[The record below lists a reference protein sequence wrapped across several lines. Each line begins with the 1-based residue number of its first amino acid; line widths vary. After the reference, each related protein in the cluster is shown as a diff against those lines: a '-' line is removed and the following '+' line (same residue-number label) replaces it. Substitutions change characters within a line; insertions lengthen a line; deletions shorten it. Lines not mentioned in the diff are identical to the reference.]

1 MALQGKHILVGI
13 SGGIAAY
20 KIPELI
26 RGLVKAGAEVRV
38 ATTRH
43 ALEFVTE
50 LTLQTVSGHPVYSD
64 VFAAINAHATEH
76 ISLPE
81 WCDAMIVAP
90 ATANVVAKMAA
101 GIADDALTTTIC
113 SCVARKP
120 ILIAPAM
127 NDKMWENPATQHAVE
142 TIRSWQNVRVIE
154 PAEGPLACGVV
165 GKGRM
170 PEAEELQEALEYV
183 LTPPTLAGQRILI
196 TAGGTQ
202 EPIDPVRFIS
212 NYSTGK
218 MGVALAQVCARR
230 GAEVT
235 MVCGSMSVTP
245 RNPFGAIHRIDAL
258 SAQEMYEACIA
269 QWPRM
274 NSAILCAAVA
284 DFTPCEK
291 AENKIKKGDRSL
303 VNGDRSLVIGGKP
316 SSAEATPPV
325 NREDAPGD
333 RSLVISDRSLVNGGK
348 PSSAEATPPVS
359 REDAPGEWSLSLKET
374 ADIAKAL
381 GQSKRPDQKLI
392 GFALETQHEIEN
404 ALHKMERKNL
414 DAIVLNSLRDKGA
427 GFGVDTNR
435 VTIIRA
441 DGNSLELPLLSKAE
455 AANEIIR
462 YSFLL
467 EEAE

>member
-127 NDKMWENPATQHAVE
+127 NDKMWENPATQHAIE

-183 LTPPTLAGQRILI
+183 LTPRTLAGQRILI

-258 SAQEMYEACIA
+258 SAQDMYEACIA

-303 VNGDRSLVIGGKP
+303 VIG
-316 SSAEATPPV
+316 
-325 NREDAPGD
+325 
-333 RSLVISDRSLVNGGK
+333 DRSLVNGGK
-348 PSSAEATPPVS
+348 PSSAEATPPVN

>member
-1 MALQGKHILVGI
+1 MALEGKHILVGI

-101 GIADDALTTTIC
+101 GIADDALTTTLC

-127 NDKMWENPATQHAVE
+127 NDKMWENPAIQQAIT
-142 TIRSWQNVRVIE
+142 TISKWEKVRVIE
-154 PAEGPLACGVV
+154 PAEGPLACGTN

-170 PEAEELQEALEYV
+170 PEVEDLQEAIQYA
-183 LTPPTLAGQRILI
+183 LTPQTLTGQRMLI

-218 MGVALAQVCARR
+218 MGVALAQACARR
-230 GAEVT
+230 GADVT
-235 MVCGSMSVTP
+235 MVCGAMSATL

-258 SAQEMYEACIA
+258 SAQAMHEACIA
-269 QWPRM
+269 QWPHM

-291 AENKIKKGDRSL
+291 AEEKIKKDSGFRIQDSGL
-303 VNGDRSLVIGGKP
+303 FLP
-316 SSAEATPPV
+316 
-325 NREDAPGD
+325 
-333 RSLVISDRSLVNGGK
+333 
-348 PSSAEATPPVS
+348 
-359 REDAPGEWSLSLKET
+359 LKET

-392 GFALETQHEIEN
+392 GFALETQHEKEN

-414 DAIVLNSLRDKGA
+414 NAIVLNSLRDKGA

-435 VTIIRA
+435 VTVLRA
-441 DGNSLELPLLSKAE
+441 DGNSLELPLLSKE
-455 AANEIIR
+455 ETANEIIR
-462 YSFLL
+462 YLL

>member
-170 PEAEELQEALEYV
+170 PEAEELQEALEYA
-183 LTPPTLAGQRILI
+183 LTPPTLTGQRILI

-291 AENKIKKGDRSL
+291 AENKIKKGELKVESQKSK
-303 VNGDRSLVIGGKP
+303 VESQESNVF
-316 SSAEATPPV
+316 
-325 NREDAPGD
+325 
-333 RSLVISDRSLVNGGK
+333 
-348 PSSAEATPPVS
+348 
-359 REDAPGEWSLSLKET
+359 SLSLKET

>member
-50 LTLQTVSGHPVYSD
+50 LTLQTVSGHPVYFD

-170 PEAEELQEALEYV
+170 PEAEELQEALEYA
-183 LTPPTLAGQRILI
+183 LTPRTLAGQRILI

-303 VNGDRSLVIGGKP
+303 VIGDRSLVNGDRSLVNGGKP

-325 NREDAPGD
+325 SREDAPG
-333 RSLVISDRSLVNGGK
+333 DRSLVNGGK

>member
-183 LTPPTLAGQRILI
+183 LTPRTLTGQRILI

-258 SAQEMYEACIA
+258 SAQDMYEVCIA

-303 VNGDRSLVIGGKP
+303 VIGDRSLVIG
-316 SSAEATPPV
+316 
-325 NREDAPGD
+325 
-333 RSLVISDRSLVNGGK
+333 DRSLVNGGK

>member
-170 PEAEELQEALEYV
+170 PEAEELQEALEYA
-183 LTPPTLAGQRILI
+183 LTPRTLAGQRILI

-303 VNGDRSLVIGGKP
+303 VNGDRSLV
-316 SSAEATPPV
+316 
-325 NREDAPGD
+325 
-333 RSLVISDRSLVNGGK
+333 NGGK
-348 PSSAEATPPVS
+348 PYSAEATPPVS